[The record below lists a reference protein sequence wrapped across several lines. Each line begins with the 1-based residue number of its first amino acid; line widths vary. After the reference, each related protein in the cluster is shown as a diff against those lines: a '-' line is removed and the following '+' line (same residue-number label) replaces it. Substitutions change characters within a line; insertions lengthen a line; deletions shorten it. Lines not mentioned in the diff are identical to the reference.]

1 MIDVNSSS
9 FAYSATI
16 KLNELPGGTA
26 QVNFPGVTDV
36 AVNSRTFG
44 SYVECVTSAKSFM
57 EDVVKDVNE
66 HGAIKLTVSAE
77 VNPLHS
83 GADTRSKDWQP
94 DEMARLWIF
103 DKAQEGARAIHALGQ
118 ARIFALQKNK
128 HLSLAN

>member
-1 MIDVNSSS
+1 MDLKNSS

-16 KLNELPGGTA
+16 KLSELQGGTA
-26 QVNFPGVTDV
+26 QVNFPGVSDV
-36 AVNSRTFG
+36 AVNSRSFD

-66 HGAIKLTVSAE
+66 AGEIKLTVSAE

-83 GADTRSKDWQP
+83 GIDTRSKDWGS

-118 ARIFALQKNK
+118 ARIFAL
-128 HLSLAN
+128 SRAN